1 QADAD
6 SDGEL
11 TPDEYKAS
19 VAAANASKPGG
30 GGTTRPRLTP
40 ASPAGGPWGP
50 GPRIGGPPGPP
61 MPCPHPHNG
70 AMDTAIEMVGF
81 DADDTLW
88 RSEDYFHAAQDEFE
102 QILARHVDLADARVR
117 ERLYAVERG
126 NIAVFGYGVK
136 GMALSMVEAAVDIT
150 GGSIPARELHRIVQI
165 AKDMLRHPVELLP
178 GVREAVEAVAA
189 EHAVVLITKGDLFH
203 QEAKVRDS
211 GLSSLFRRIEIVS
224 EKDAGTYARL
234 LDEFQIPADRF
245 VMVGNSLR
253 SDIVP
258 VLRLGGWGVHVPYH
272 LTWAHENEADD
283 VSGHPRLRHVASAAE
298 LPRALRGIVAS
309 AAPTAIAG

>member
-1 QADAD
+1 
-6 SDGEL
+6 
-11 TPDEYKAS
+11 
-19 VAAANASKPGG
+19 
-30 GGTTRPRLTP
+30 
-40 ASPAGGPWGP
+40 
-50 GPRIGGPPGPP
+50 
-61 MPCPHPHNG
+61 
-70 AMDTAIEMVGF
+70 MVGF

-88 RSEDYFHAAQDEFE
+88 RSEDYFHAAQGEFE
-102 QILARHVDLADARVR
+102 RIVGCHVDLGDTGLR
-117 ERLYAVERG
+117 ERLYAVEKG

-150 GGSIPARELHRIVQI
+150 EGRIPARDLHRIVQI

-234 LDEFQIPADRF
+234 LDEFRIPADRF

-298 LPRALRGIVAS
+298 LPLALRGIVAS
-309 AAPTAIAG
+309 AAPTAVAG